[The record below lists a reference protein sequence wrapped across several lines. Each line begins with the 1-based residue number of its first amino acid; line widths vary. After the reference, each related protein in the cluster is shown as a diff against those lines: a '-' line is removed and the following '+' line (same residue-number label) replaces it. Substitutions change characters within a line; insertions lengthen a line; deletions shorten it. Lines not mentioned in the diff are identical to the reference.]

1 MKFPGSYRVS
11 DETWQLANGSQC
23 RLPCFSFL
31 KLFAVY
37 FVKQIFYPNT
47 YLFEINFNKIL
58 LPFSISY
65 HHLWY
70 QTNYQIKEEDILNN
84 SPTVMFRGTPCT
96 CKLNSAQEDSEMFKR
111 ELLKETPE
119 FPFWGV
125 YIFVDLNS
133 RNPKTKRNHMK
144 QYVLKQY
151 LQNCLTAFMKP
162 GFQNWVTLRYFVL
175 SFWLRNYSAA
185 PYQAIVRLCRTQKRL
200 SRISRL

>member
-1 MKFPGSYRVS
+1 MSSSIY
-11 DETWQLANGSQC
+11 
-23 RLPCFSFL
+23 FL
-31 KLFAVY
+31 WYWRLFAVY

-125 YIFVDLNS
+125 YICVDLNS
-133 RNPKTKRNHMK
+133 RNLKHKKKPHETICLKAISTKLSDRIHETGLPKLGFIKILC
-144 QYVLKQY
+144 LKFLAQK
-151 LQNCLTAFMKP
+151 LQCCSISSYSKP
-162 GFQNWVTLRYFVL
+162 V
-175 SFWLRNYSAA
+175 
-185 PYQAIVRLCRTQKRL
+185 
-200 SRISRL
+200 